1 MQQSRVGSKGELFPS
16 KEIREK
22 LKLNAHTKVIYKIE
36 AGRLIVEPI
45 LSLKE
50 VLEEKPSVEITFE
63 DFQKQRKELSMK
75 AEI

>member
-45 LSLKE
+45 PSLKE
-50 VLEEKPSVEITFE
+50 VLEEKPSVEITLE
-63 DFQKQRKELSMK
+63 DFHKQRKELSMK

>member
-1 MQQSRVGSKGELFPS
+1 LQQSRVGSKGELFLS

-22 LKLNAHTKVIYKIE
+22 LKLYAHTKVTYKIE

-63 DFQKQRKELSMK
+63 EFRKQRKELSTK
-75 AEI
+75 AEV

>member
-22 LKLNAHTKVIYKIE
+22 LKLNVHTKVTYKIE

-45 LSLKE
+45 PSLKE
-50 VLEEKPSVEITFE
+50 VLEENPSVEITIEEFH
-63 DFQKQRKELSMK
+63 KQRKELSTK

>member
-22 LKLNAHTKVIYKIE
+22 LKLNAHTKVTYKIE

-45 LSLKE
+45 PSLKE
-50 VLEEKPSVEITFE
+50 VLEETPSVEITFE
-63 DFQKQRKELSMK
+63 EFHKQRKELSTK

>member
-1 MQQSRVGSKGELFPS
+1 MLKSRVGSKGELFPS

-22 LKLNAHTKVIYKIE
+22 LKLDAHTKVIYKIE

-45 LSLKE
+45 PSLKE
-50 VLEEKPSVEITFE
+50 VLEEKPSLDITFE
-63 DFQKQRKELSMK
+63 EFRKQRKELSTK

>member
-45 LSLKE
+45 PTLKE
-50 VLEEKPSVEITFE
+50 VLEEKPSVEITIEEFH
-63 DFQKQRKELSMK
+63 KQRKELSMK
-75 AEI
+75 TEI

>member
-22 LKLNAHTKVIYKIE
+22 LKLDAHTRVTYKIE
-36 AGRLIVEPI
+36 GGRLIVEPI
-45 LSLKE
+45 PSLKE

-63 DFQKQRKELSMK
+63 EFHKQRKELSTK
-75 AEI
+75 AEL

>member
-22 LKLNAHTKVIYKIE
+22 LKLNAHSKVIYKIE

-45 LSLKE
+45 PTLKE
-50 VLEEKPSVEITFE
+50 MLEEKPSVEITLEEFH
-63 DFQKQRKELSMK
+63 KQRKELSMK

>member
-1 MQQSRVGSKGELFPS
+1 LQQSRVGSKGELFPS

-22 LKLNAHTKVIYKIE
+22 LKLNAHTKVTYKIE

-45 LSLKE
+45 PSLKE
-50 VLEEKPSVEITFE
+50 VLEEKPSVEINFE
-63 DFQKQRKELSMK
+63 EFRKQRKELSTK

>member
-1 MQQSRVGSKGELFPS
+1 MQQSRVGSKGELFLS

-45 LSLKE
+45 PSLKE
-50 VLEEKPSVEITFE
+50 VLEEESSVEITLEEFH
-63 DFQKQRKELSMK
+63 KQRKELSTK

>member
-1 MQQSRVGSKGELFPS
+1 VGSKGELFPP

-45 LSLKE
+45 PSLKE

-63 DFQKQRKELSMK
+63 EFHKQRKELSMK

>member
-22 LKLNAHTKVIYKIE
+22 LKLTAHTKVLYKIE

-45 LSLKE
+45 PTLKE
-50 VLEEKPSVEITFE
+50 ILEEKPSVEITFE
-63 DFQKQRKELSMK
+63 EFHKQRKELSMK

>member
-1 MQQSRVGSKGELFPS
+1 MQKSRVGSKGELFPS

-45 LSLKE
+45 PSLKE

-63 DFQKQRKELSMK
+63 EFHKQRKELSTK

>member
-45 LSLKE
+45 PSLKE

-63 DFQKQRKELSMK
+63 EFHKQRRDLSTK

>member
-45 LSLKE
+45 PTLKE
-50 VLEEKPSVEITFE
+50 VLEEKPSVEITSEEFH
-63 DFQKQRKELSMK
+63 KQRKELSTK

>member
-16 KEIREK
+16 KKIREK
-22 LKLNAHTKVIYKIE
+22 LKLNAHTKVTYKIE
-36 AGRLIVEPI
+36 SGRLIVEPI
-45 LSLKE
+45 PSLKD

-63 DFQKQRKELSMK
+63 EFHKQRKELSKK

>member
-22 LKLNAHTKVIYKIE
+22 LKLNPYTKVIYKIE
-36 AGRLIVEPI
+36 AGRLIVEPVP
-45 LSLKE
+45 SLKE
-50 VLEEKPSVEITFE
+50 VLEEKSSVEITFE
-63 DFQKQRKELSMK
+63 EFHKHRKELSTK

>member
-45 LSLKE
+45 PSLKE
-50 VLEEKPSVEITFE
+50 VLEEKPSVEITLEEFH
-63 DFQKQRKELSMK
+63 KHRRELSTK

>member
-22 LKLNAHTKVIYKIE
+22 LKLNAHAKVIYKIE

-45 LSLKE
+45 PSLKE
-50 VLEEKPSVEITFE
+50 LLEEKPSVEITFE
-63 DFQKQRKELSMK
+63 EFHKQRKELSMK

>member
-45 LSLKE
+45 PTLKE
-50 VLEEKPSVEITFE
+50 MLEEKPSVEITFE
-63 DFQKQRKELSMK
+63 EFHKQRKELSMK

>member
-45 LSLKE
+45 PTLKE

-63 DFQKQRKELSMK
+63 EFHKQRKELSTK

>member
-1 MQQSRVGSKGELFPS
+1 VGSKGELLPS

-22 LKLNAHTKVIYKIE
+22 LELYAHTKVTYKIE

-45 LSLKE
+45 LNLKE

-63 DFQKQRKELSMK
+63 EFHKQRKELSTK
-75 AEI
+75 TEV

>member
-45 LSLKE
+45 PSLKE
-50 VLEEKPSVEITFE
+50 VLEENPSVEITFE
-63 DFQKQRKELSMK
+63 EFHKQRKELSTK

>member
-22 LKLNAHTKVIYKIE
+22 LKLNAHTKVTYKIE

-45 LSLKE
+45 PSLKE
-50 VLEEKPSVEITFE
+50 VLEEKSSVEITFE
-63 DFQKQRKELSMK
+63 EFRKQRKELSAK

>member
-1 MQQSRVGSKGELFPS
+1 VGSKGELFPS

-22 LKLNAHTKVIYKIE
+22 LKLNPYTKVIYKIE
-36 AGRLIVEPI
+36 AGRLIVEPVP
-45 LSLKE
+45 SLKE

-63 DFQKQRKELSMK
+63 EFHKHRRELSTK

>member
-1 MQQSRVGSKGELFPS
+1 MQQSRVSSKGERFPS

-36 AGRLIVEPI
+36 AGRLIIEPI
-45 LSLKE
+45 PSLKE
-50 VLEEKPSVEITFE
+50 VIEEKPSAEITFKE
-63 DFQKQRKELSMK
+63 FHKQRKELSTK

>member
-22 LKLNAHTKVIYKIE
+22 LKLNAHTKVTYKIE

-45 LSLKE
+45 PSLKE
-50 VLEEKPSVEITFE
+50 VLEENSSVEITFE
-63 DFQKQRKELSMK
+63 EFRKQRKELSTK

>member
-22 LKLNAHTKVIYKIE
+22 LKLNAHTKVLYKIE

-45 LSLKE
+45 PTLKE

-63 DFQKQRKELSMK
+63 EFHKQRKELSTK
-75 AEI
+75 AQI

>member
-45 LSLKE
+45 PSLKE
-50 VLEEKPSVEITFE
+50 VLEEKPSVEITLEEFH
-63 DFQKQRKELSMK
+63 KQRKELSTK